1 MIEMKDFVATMQK
14 QLDSYILDEISGKI
28 QQITMSVA
36 VDVYDKEK
44 CKEWIKQAI
53 EIETFTEEQ
62 ITDLKIRHWFDKKN
76 EEIKQMRKQICNEIK
91 DKVIGNSC
99 LDNKEQLEYWNDDID
114 LRTLFEFIDQ
124 VERGE

>member
-1 MIEMKDFVATMQK
+1 MIEMKDFIATMQK
-14 QLDSYILDEISGKI
+14 QLDSYILDETSGKI

-62 ITDLKIRHWFDKKN
+62 ITDLKIKHWFDKKN
-76 EEIKQMRKQICNEIK
+76 EEIKQMRKKICDEIK
-91 DKVIGNSC
+91 EKVIANSC
-99 LDNKEQLEYWNDDID
+99 LDNKEQLEYWNDEID

-124 VERGE
+124 VEMGE